1 MSTATSNLIPVKV
14 PSVGESITSGV
25 IGSWKKKNGDT
36 VASGDPLFEI
46 ETDKVT
52 SEVFAE
58 TSGTLEIL
66 VAEGTEVKVGQVV
79 AHILPGKGP
88 GKPSVAAPA
97 KPAADSKVGAVVPN
111 RPSATPKAETSVN
124 VNLNVNERPPSPISP
139 RESGGPATFE
149 ERAVARTFRA
159 GKESRRRMS
168 PLRRKIADRLV
179 SAQHTAAILTT
190 FNEADLSK
198 LIALRS
204 EVQPVFQAEHGVKLG
219 FMSFFIQ
226 AAVHGLKAVPA
237 VNARIEGD
245 EIVEQHY
252 YDIGVAVGTEK
263 GLVVPVLRDCDQLDL
278 AGIEKALADVAQRA
292 REGKLS
298 LPDLEGGVFTISNG
312 GIYGSVMSTPIL
324 NPPQAAI
331 LGMHA
336 IQQRPVAVDGQVEIR
351 PMMNLALSYDHR
363 LIDGKEAVTF
373 LIEIKKFVENPT
385 LALFGLSPA

>member
-79 AHILPGKGP
+79 ANILPGKVAPRAKQVTGE
-88 GKPSVAAPA
+88 SVGTAI
-97 KPAADSKVGAVVPN
+97 PN

-124 VNLNVNERPPSPISP
+124 VNLNANDRPLSPLPSPVAADASP
-139 RESGGPATFE
+139 
-149 ERAVARTFRA
+149 RTFRA

-198 LIALRS
+198 LIALRA

-226 AAVHGLKAVPA
+226 AAVHALKVVPA

-278 AGIEKALADVAQRA
+278 AGLEKALVDFAQRA

-312 GIYGSVMSTPIL
+312 GVYGSVMSTPIL
-324 NPPQAAI
+324 NPPQSAI

-336 IQQRPVAVDGQVEIR
+336 IQQRPVAVDGRVEIR

-373 LIEIKKFVENPT
+373 LIQIKKFVENPT
-385 LALFGLSPA
+385 LALFGLSPS

>member
-25 IGSWKKKNGDT
+25 IGSWKRKNGDS
-36 VASGDPLFEI
+36 VESGDPLFEI

-79 AHILPGKGP
+79 AHILPGKSAGKS
-88 GKPSVAAPA
+88 KPSAEAPVGTTVPSRPGTSP
-97 KPAADSKVGAVVPN
+97 KTEPA
-111 RPSATPKAETSVN
+111 VN
-124 VNLNVNERPPSPISP
+124 INLNVNERSPSSISQLP
-139 RESGGPATFE
+139 SSTGSDAAP
-149 ERAVARTFRA
+149 RTFRP

-179 SAQHTAAILTT
+179 SAQHNAAILTT

-198 LIALRS
+198 LIALRT

-226 AAVHGLKAVPA
+226 AAVQALKTVPA

-278 AGIEKALADVAQRA
+278 AGLEKALADVAQRA

-324 NPPQAAI
+324 NPPQSAI

-336 IQQRPVAVDGQVEIR
+336 IQQRPVAVNGQVEIR

-373 LIEIKKFVENPT
+373 LIQIKKFVENPA
-385 LALFGLSPA
+385 LALFGLPPA

>member
-1 MSTATSNLIPVKV
+1 MEKEMNPATANLISVKV

-25 IGSWKKKNGDT
+25 IGSWKKKNGDS

-79 AHILPGKGP
+79 AHILPGKGAV
-88 GKPSVAAPA
+88 KPSVAAPA
-97 KPAADSKVGAVVPN
+97 KPVRSEGGPSTTSKPE
-111 RPSATPKAETSVN
+111 PSVN

-179 SAQHTAAILTT
+179 SAQHTAAILST

-226 AAVHGLKAVPA
+226 AAVHALKAVPA

-324 NPPQAAI
+324 NPPQSAI

-336 IQQRPVAVDGQVEIR
+336 IQQRPIAVDGQVEIR

-363 LIDGKEAVTF
+363 LIDGKEAVGF

-385 LALFGLSPA
+385 LAIFGLSPS

>member
-1 MSTATSNLIPVKV
+1 MSTATSNLVPVKV

-25 IGSWKKKNGDT
+25 IGSWKKKDGES

-79 AHILPGKGP
+79 GHIHPGKTGGKTSGGP
-88 GKPSVAAPA
+88 RSAAAKNSEASAGK
-97 KPAADSKVGAVVPN
+97 VVPN
-111 RPSATPKAETSVN
+111 RPSTSSKTEPSVN
-124 VNLNVNERPPSPISP
+124 INLNANERSLSPVSPLPSSA
-139 RESGGPATFE
+139 PAD
-149 ERAVARTFRA
+149 APRTFRP
-159 GKESRRRMS
+159 GKEFRRRMS

-179 SAQHTAAILTT
+179 SAQHNAAILTT

-198 LIALRS
+198 LIALRT
-204 EVQPVFQAEHGVKLG
+204 EVQPVFQTEHGVKLG

-226 AAVHGLKAVPA
+226 AAVHALKAVPA
-237 VNARIEGD
+237 VNARIEGE

-278 AGIEKALADVAQRA
+278 AGLEKALAEFAQRA

-324 NPPQAAI
+324 NPPQSAI

-336 IQQRPVAVDGQVEIR
+336 IQQRPVAVDGRVEIR

-373 LIEIKKFVENPT
+373 LIQIKKFVENPA
-385 LALFGLSPA
+385 LALFGLPPA

>member
-1 MSTATSNLIPVKV
+1 MSTTTSNLVAVKV

-58 TSGTLEIL
+58 SSGTLEIL

-79 AHILPGKGP
+79 AHIVPGKGP
-88 GKPSVAAPA
+88 A
-97 KPAADSKVGAVVPN
+97 KSKSTADEKVGAVVPS
-111 RPSATPKAETSVN
+111 RPSTSPKTEPSVN
-124 VNLNVNERPPSPISP
+124 VNLNVNERSPSSISHPPSLAAADAAPHTLRP
-139 RESGGPATFE
+139 
-149 ERAVARTFRA
+149 

-179 SAQHTAAILTT
+179 SAQHTSAILTT

-198 LIALRS
+198 LIALRA

-226 AAVHGLKAVPA
+226 AAVHALKTVPA

-252 YDIGVAVGTEK
+252 YDIGVAVGTDK

-278 AGIEKALADVAQRA
+278 PGIEKALADVAQRA

-324 NPPQAAI
+324 NPPQSAI

-336 IQQRPVAVDGQVEIR
+336 IQQRPIAVDGQVEIR

>member
-25 IGSWKKKNGDT
+25 IGSWKRKNGDS
-36 VASGDPLFEI
+36 VESGDPLFEI

-79 AHILPGKGP
+79 AHILPGKSAGKS
-88 GKPSVAAPA
+88 KPSAEAPVGTTVPSRPGTSP
-97 KPAADSKVGAVVPN
+97 KTEPA
-111 RPSATPKAETSVN
+111 VN
-124 VNLNVNERPPSPISP
+124 INLNVNERSPSSISQLP
-139 RESGGPATFE
+139 SSTGSDAAP
-149 ERAVARTFRA
+149 RTFRP

-179 SAQHTAAILTT
+179 SAQHNAAILTT

-198 LIALRS
+198 LIALRT

-226 AAVHGLKAVPA
+226 AAVQALKTVPA

-278 AGIEKALADVAQRA
+278 AGLEKALADVAQRA

-324 NPPQAAI
+324 NPPQSAI

-336 IQQRPVAVDGQVEIR
+336 IQPRPVAVDGQVEIR

-385 LALFGLSPA
+385 LALFGLSPS

>member
-1 MSTATSNLIPVKV
+1 MSTATSNLVAVKV

-79 AHILPGKGP
+79 AHIHPGKAPARTKTSTETPIGTAVP
-88 GKPSVAAPA
+88 SRPSPTSKTEPSVNINLNANERSPSPVSPLPSSAPA
-97 KPAADSKVGAVVPN
+97 DA
-111 RPSATPKAETSVN
+111 
-124 VNLNVNERPPSPISP
+124 
-139 RESGGPATFE
+139 
-149 ERAVARTFRA
+149 ARTFRP

-198 LIALRS
+198 LMALRT

-219 FMSFFIQ
+219 FMSFFLQ
-226 AAVHGLKAVPA
+226 AAVHALKTVPA

-278 AGIEKALADVAQRA
+278 AGLEKTLAEVARRA

-312 GIYGSVMSTPIL
+312 GIYGSVL
-324 NPPQAAI
+324 
-331 LGMHA
+331 
-336 IQQRPVAVDGQVEIR
+336 
-351 PMMNLALSYDHR
+351 
-363 LIDGKEAVTF
+363 
-373 LIEIKKFVENPT
+373 
-385 LALFGLSPA
+385 

>member
-1 MSTATSNLIPVKV
+1 MSASISNLVAVKV

-25 IGSWKKKNGDT
+25 IGSWKKKNGDA

-88 GKPSVAAPA
+88 GKPSVSAPA

-111 RPSATPKAETSVN
+111 RPSAPPKAETSVN
-124 VNLNVNERPPSPISP
+124 LNVNDRSISP

-198 LIALRS
+198 LISLRS

-226 AAVHGLKAVPA
+226 AAVHALKAVPA

-263 GLVVPVLRDCDQLDL
+263 GLVVPVLRDCDQLNL
-278 AGIEKALADVAQRA
+278 AGLEKALVDVAQRA

-324 NPPQAAI
+324 NPPQSAI

-336 IQQRPVAVDGQVEIR
+336 IQPRPIAVDGQVEIR

-385 LALFGLSPA
+385 LALFGLSPS

>member
-25 IGSWKKKNGDT
+25 IGSWKKKNGET

-66 VAEGTEVKVGQVV
+66 VSEGTEVKVGQVV
-79 AHILPGKGP
+79 AHILPGKG
-88 GKPSVAAPA
+88 APKA
-97 KPAADSKVGAVVPN
+97 RPVTGESVGAVVPN
-111 RPSATPKAETSVN
+111 RPSATSKTEPS
-124 VNLNVNERPPSPISP
+124 VNLNVNDRAPSPPSPPSASASDAAP
-139 RESGGPATFE
+139 
-149 ERAVARTFRA
+149 RTFRA

-226 AAVHGLKAVPA
+226 AAVHALKAVPA

-278 AGIEKALADVAQRA
+278 AGMEKALADVARRA

-312 GIYGSVMSTPIL
+312 GIYGSVLSTPIL

-351 PMMNLALSYDHR
+351 PMMNLALSYVHR

-373 LIEIKKFVENPT
+373 LFEIKKFVENPT
-385 LALFGLSPA
+385 LALFGISPS

>member
-1 MSTATSNLIPVKV
+1 MSPATFNLVAVKV

-25 IGSWKKKNGDT
+25 IGSWKRKNGDS

-79 AHILPGKGP
+79 ANILPGKGA

-97 KPAADSKVGAVVPN
+97 KPARSEGGPI
-111 RPSATPKAETSVN
+111 ATPKPEPSVN
-124 VNLNVNERPPSPISP
+124 INERPSSPISP

-168 PLRRKIADRLV
+168 PLRRKIADRLI

-226 AAVHGLKAVPA
+226 AAVHALKAVPA

-278 AGIEKALADVAQRA
+278 PGIEKALADVAQRA

-324 NPPQAAI
+324 NPPQSAI

-336 IQQRPVAVDGQVEIR
+336 IQQRPIAMDGQVEIR

-373 LIEIKKFVENPT
+373 LIEIKRFVENPT
-385 LALFGLSPA
+385 LALFGLSPS

>member
-25 IGSWKKKNGDT
+25 IGSWKRKNGDT

-79 AHILPGKGP
+79 ANILPGKM
-88 GKPSVAAPA
+88 APKA
-97 KPAADSKVGAVVPN
+97 KPTADSKVGTAIPN

-124 VNLNVNERPPSPISP
+124 VNLNANDRPLSPLPSPAAADAAP
-139 RESGGPATFE
+139 
-149 ERAVARTFRA
+149 RTFRA

-226 AAVHGLKAVPA
+226 AAVHALKAVPA

-324 NPPQAAI
+324 NPPQSAI

-385 LALFGLSPA
+385 LALFGLSPS

>member
-1 MSTATSNLIPVKV
+1 MSPATSNLIPVKV

-25 IGSWKKKNGDT
+25 IGSWKKKNGDS

-79 AHILPGKGP
+79 AHILPGKGA

-97 KPAADSKVGAVVPN
+97 KPARSEGGPI
-111 RPSATPKAETSVN
+111 ATPKPEPSSPIRNPQSAIPN
-124 VNLNVNERPPSPISP
+124 PPSPISHLP
-139 RESGGPATFE
+139 SPSASD
-149 ERAVARTFRA
+149 AAPRTFRA

-226 AAVHGLKAVPA
+226 AAVHALKAVPA

-278 AGIEKALADVAQRA
+278 PGIEKALADVAQRA
-292 REGKLS
+292 RDGKLS

-324 NPPQAAI
+324 NPPQSAI

-336 IQQRPVAVDGQVEIR
+336 IQQRPIAMDGQVEIR

-385 LALFGLSPA
+385 LALLGVSPC

>member
-1 MSTATSNLIPVKV
+1 MSTATSNLVAVKV

-25 IGSWKKKNGDT
+25 IGSWKKKNGDI
-36 VASGDPLFEI
+36 VASGDALFEI

-79 AHILPGKGP
+79 AHILPGKSS
-88 GKPSVAAPA
+88 GKPKPSAEAP
-97 KPAADSKVGAVVPN
+97 VGTAVPS
-111 RPSATPKAETSVN
+111 RPSPTSKTEPSVN
-124 VNLNVNERPPSPISP
+124 INLNVNERSPSPVSP
-139 RESGGPATFE
+139 LPSSAPAD
-149 ERAVARTFRA
+149 AARTFRP

-198 LIALRS
+198 LMTLRT

-219 FMSFFIQ
+219 FMSFFLQ
-226 AAVHGLKAVPA
+226 AAVHALKTVPA

-263 GLVVPVLRDCDQLDL
+263 GLVVPVLRDCDQLHL
-278 AGIEKALADVAQRA
+278 AGLEKALAEVARRA

-312 GIYGSVMSTPIL
+312 GIYGSVLSTPIL

-336 IQQRPVAVDGQVEIR
+336 IQPRPVAVDGQVEIR

-385 LALFGLSPA
+385 LALFGLSPS

>member
-111 RPSATPKAETSVN
+111 RPSATSKTEPS
-124 VNLNVNERPPSPISP
+124 VNLNVNDRPISHLP
-139 RESGGPATFE
+139 SASYSSASDAAP
-149 ERAVARTFRA
+149 RTFRA

>member
-1 MSTATSNLIPVKV
+1 MSTATSNLVAVKV

-79 AHILPGKGP
+79 AHIHPGKAPARTKTSTETPIGTAVP
-88 GKPSVAAPA
+88 SRPSPTSKTEPSVNINLNANERSPSPVSPLPSSAPA
-97 KPAADSKVGAVVPN
+97 DA
-111 RPSATPKAETSVN
+111 
-124 VNLNVNERPPSPISP
+124 
-139 RESGGPATFE
+139 
-149 ERAVARTFRA
+149 ARTFRP

-198 LIALRS
+198 LMALRT

-219 FMSFFIQ
+219 FMSFFLQ
-226 AAVHGLKAVPA
+226 AAVHALKSVPA

-278 AGIEKALADVAQRA
+278 AGLEKSLAEVARRA

-312 GIYGSVMSTPIL
+312 GIYGSVLSTPIL

-336 IQQRPVAVDGQVEIR
+336 IQPRPVAVDGQVEIR

-385 LALFGLSPA
+385 LALFGLSPS

>member
-25 IGSWKKKNGDT
+25 IGSWKKKNGDSI
-36 VASGDPLFEI
+36 ASGDPLFEI

-79 AHILPGKGP
+79 ANILPGKGA

-97 KPAADSKVGAVVPN
+97 KPARSEGGPIATSKPE
-111 RPSATPKAETSVN
+111 PSVN
-124 VNLNVNERPPSPISP
+124 VNLNVNDRPISP

-226 AAVHGLKAVPA
+226 AAVHALKAVPA

-278 AGIEKALADVAQRA
+278 AGIEKSLADVAQRA

-324 NPPQAAI
+324 NPPQSAI

-336 IQQRPVAVDGQVEIR
+336 IQPRPIAVDGQVEIR

-385 LALFGLSPA
+385 LALFGLSPS

>member
-1 MSTATSNLIPVKV
+1 MSTTTSNLVAVKV

-66 VAEGTEVKVGQVV
+66 VAEGREVKVGQVV
-79 AHILPGKGP
+79 AHIVPGKGP
-88 GKPSVAAPA
+88 ARTKTSTETPVGTAVPSRPSTPPTAESSLSTSRLPLPATPNPSSISPLPSSSGSDAAP
-97 KPAADSKVGAVVPN
+97 
-111 RPSATPKAETSVN
+111 
-124 VNLNVNERPPSPISP
+124 
-139 RESGGPATFE
+139 
-149 ERAVARTFRA
+149 RTFRP

-204 EVQPVFQAEHGVKLG
+204 EVQPAFQAEHGVKLG

-226 AAVHGLKAVPA
+226 AAVHALKAVPA

-252 YDIGVAVGTEK
+252 YDIGVAVGTDK

-278 AGIEKALADVAQRA
+278 AGLEKALADVAQRA

-324 NPPQAAI
+324 NPPQSAI

-336 IQQRPVAVDGQVEIR
+336 IQPRPVAVDGQVEIR

-363 LIDGKEAVTF
+363 IIDGKEAVTF
-373 LIEIKKFVENPT
+373 LIQIKKFVENPT

>member
-79 AHILPGKGP
+79 AHILPGKGSP
-88 GKPSVAAPA
+88 KA
-97 KPAADSKVGAVVPN
+97 KPAAGDPVGTAVPS
-111 RPSATPKAETSVN
+111 RPSSSPKAETLTPIRTPQPAN
-124 VNLNVNERPPSPISP
+124 PNAPSPAAADASP
-139 RESGGPATFE
+139 
-149 ERAVARTFRA
+149 RTFRA

-226 AAVHGLKAVPA
+226 AAVHALKAVPA

-385 LALFGLSPA
+385 LALFGLSPS

>member
-25 IGSWKKKNGDT
+25 IGSWKKKNGES
-36 VASGDPLFEI
+36 VSSGDPLFEI

-79 AHILPGKGP
+79 AQIHPGKAGGKTSGGP
-88 GKPSVAAPA
+88 RSAAA
-97 KPAADSKVGAVVPN
+97 KNSEASIGTVVPN
-111 RPSATPKAETSVN
+111 RPSTSSKTEPSAN
-124 VNLNVNERPPSPISP
+124 INVNERSLSPVSPLPSSA
-139 RESGGPATFE
+139 PAD
-149 ERAVARTFRA
+149 APRTFRP

-179 SAQHTAAILTT
+179 SAQHNAAILTT

-198 LIALRS
+198 LIALRT

-226 AAVHGLKAVPA
+226 AAVHALKAVPA
-237 VNARIEGD
+237 VNARIEGE

-278 AGIEKALADVAQRA
+278 AGLEKALAEFAQRA

-324 NPPQAAI
+324 NPPQSAI

-336 IQQRPVAVDGQVEIR
+336 IQQRPVAVDGRVEIR

-373 LIEIKKFVENPT
+373 LIQIKKFVENPA
-385 LALFGLSPA
+385 LALFGLPPS

>member
-1 MSTATSNLIPVKV
+1 MSTATSNLVPVKV

-25 IGSWKKKNGDT
+25 IGSWKKKNGDF

-66 VAEGTEVKVGQVV
+66 AAEGTEVKVGQVV
-79 AHILPGKGP
+79 AHIHPGKAGS
-88 GKPSVAAPA
+88 KPSVAAPA
-97 KPAADSKVGAVVPN
+97 KPARTEGGQAAS
-111 RPSATPKAETSVN
+111 PKPESSPASRLPLTANPAS
-124 VNLNVNERPPSPISP
+124 SPISHLP
-139 RESGGPATFE
+139 SSTSSGPSDAP
-149 ERAVARTFRA
+149 RTFRP
-159 GKESRRRMS
+159 GRESRRRMS

-226 AAVHGLKAVPA
+226 AAVHALKAVPA

-278 AGIEKALADVAQRA
+278 AGLEKALADFAQRA

-312 GIYGSVMSTPIL
+312 GVYGSVMSTPIL
-324 NPPQAAI
+324 NPPQSAI

-373 LIEIKKFVENPT
+373 LIQIKKFVENPT